1 MKLAIMQ
8 PYLFPYAGYF
18 SLVGQVDK
26 FVFYDDVNFIKAG
39 WINRNRLLISGDI
52 RYFTVPLSGASPNI
66 KINEVKVQPRATWE
80 RKLLTSIEQ
89 SYSKAPNF
97 RATFDLI
104 QEILGVGDFVNI
116 GQLAKRSVR
125 ICADRI
131 GVSTEFVESSTI
143 YENQHLS
150 ATDRLIDICLREQA
164 NIYVNQPGGRSL
176 YSAKEFSVRG
186 VSLEFND
193 APLKHYKQFSGDFA
207 PGLSVLDMMMFN
219 SFEECKSLILT

>member
-26 FVFYDDVNFIKAG
+26 FVFFDDVNFIKAG
-39 WINRNRLLISGDI
+39 WINRNRLIISGDV
-52 RYFTVPLSGASPNI
+52 RYFTVPLSGASQNI

-80 RKLLTSIEQ
+80 RKLLTSIEH

-97 RATFDLI
+97 RQAFDLV
-104 QEILGVGDFVNI
+104 QEVLGVGDFENI

-131 GVSTEFVESSTI
+131 GVSTDFVESSTI
-143 YENQHLS
+143 YDNQHLS
-150 ATDRLIDICLREQA
+150 SADRLIDICLKEGA
-164 NIYVNQPGGRSL
+164 NVYVNQPGGRSL
-176 YSAKEFSVRG
+176 YGADVFSAKG
-186 VSLEFND
+186 ISLEFND
-193 APLKHYKQFSGDFA
+193 SLLKSYKQFSDNFT

-219 SFEECKSLILT
+219 SFEECKSLILS

>member
-26 FVFYDDVNFIKAG
+26 FVFFDDVNFIKAG
-39 WINRNRLLISGDI
+39 WINRNRLLISGDV
-52 RYFTVPLSGASPNI
+52 RYFTVPLSGASQNL

-80 RKLLTSIEQ
+80 RKLLTSIEH

-97 RATFDLI
+97 RETFDLV
-104 QEILGVGDFVNI
+104 QEVLGVGEFENI

-150 ATDRLIDICLREQA
+150 AADRLIDICLREGA
-164 NIYVNQPGGRSL
+164 NVYVNQPGGRSL
-176 YSAKEFSVRG
+176 YSADEFSEKG
-186 VSLEFND
+186 ISLAFND
-193 APLKHYKQFSGDFA
+193 SLLKNYKQFSGDFT

-219 SFEECKSLILT
+219 TFEECKSLILA

>member
-26 FVFYDDVNFIKAG
+26 FVFFDDVNFIKAG

-52 RYFTVPLSGASPNI
+52 RYFTVPLSGASQNL
-66 KINEVKVQPRATWE
+66 KINEIKVQPRATWQ
-80 RKLLTSIEQ
+80 RKLLTSIEY

-97 RATFDLI
+97 RNTFDMI
-104 QEILGVGDFVNI
+104 QEVLGVDDFDNI

-131 GVSTEFVESSTI
+131 GISTEFVESSAI
-143 YENQHLS
+143 YDNQDLS
-150 ATDRLIDICLREQA
+150 AADRLIDICQKEGA
-164 NIYVNQPGGRSL
+164 NVYVNQPGGRSL
-176 YSAKEFSVRG
+176 YSADEFAANG
-186 VSLEFND
+186 ISLEFND
-193 APLKHYKQFSGDFA
+193 SLLKEYKQFSGSFT

-219 SFEECKSLILT
+219 TFEECKSLILA